1 MGNGLMHSL
10 AANLNGTSSH
20 SVSGGASTISP
31 QIDSICSIFS
41 AQPEVRSLF
50 LTFLREGNW
59 IPSLVESASQQPT
72 KPEGFT
78 NPEYILPSGSKLAVL
93 DEHVNLYRSRS
104 NSRSRANSC
113 QRVGTTTR
121 SVSISCSLSVSS
133 MHSTSSHNDTK
144 EKSPMKAKPAA
155 YQEKEQ
161 DVRSYMS
168 VDKVLLLVIAA
179 VIPLFLRSE
188 EYLHRQQKPHNGDTA
203 SEQLPIEKD
212 CQSTTEVLSTSG
224 TVAPP
229 VAAVATVGTVAPP
242 LKPFVGNR
250 SRASSTGEHS
260 TTSPRV
266 NETESLNDLLA
277 LTRTAPELVDTIVPS
292 MASSRWLEDLY
303 QYLDNFPYAISVA
316 ALPRTDDKAAPAPFD
331 PQQLEITFVN
341 KAFEDLARVSRGTVV
356 RKPFVSTLFS
366 SSVSEPVQIDRL
378 VKTLREAVPCKLGIT
393 TAMGDRAPTA
403 KPHAHHGNEPSS
415 FFNLLSVKPVVAP
428 VDRRSCPTDVQY
440 VVAVHY
446 NLAGHEEVFSDD
458 LMAVDSVLVLLSAL
472 LA

>member
-10 AANLNGTSSH
+10 ATNLGGASAH

-50 LTFLREGNW
+50 LAFLRKGDW
-59 IPSLVESASQQPT
+59 IPSLVETVSQQPT
-72 KPEGFT
+72 QPQGFT

-104 NSRSRANSC
+104 NSRSRTNSC

-144 EKSPMKAKPAA
+144 EKSQSKAKTAA

-179 VIPLFLRSE
+179 VIPVFLRSK
-188 EYLHRQQKPHNGDTA
+188 EYAHWQQKPQDSGLATEV
-203 SEQLPIEKD
+203 SPIETD
-212 CQSTTEVLSTSG
+212 CQSSTDAVSTSG
-224 TVAPP
+224 SVAPP
-229 VAAVATVGTVAPP
+229 VTTAAAVAPP
-242 LKPFVGNR
+242 SKPFVGSR
-250 SRASSTGEHS
+250 SRASSAGEHAA
-260 TTSPRV
+260 TSPRV

-292 MASSRWLEDLY
+292 MASSQWLEDLF

-316 ALPRTDDKAAPAPFD
+316 ALPRTDDKAAAVPFD

-341 KAFEDLARVSRGTVV
+341 KAFEDLARVSRGAVV

-366 SSVSEPVQIDRL
+366 SSVTEPAQVDRL
-378 VKTLREAVPCKLGIT
+378 VKAVREAVPCKLGIT

-403 KPHAHHGNEPSS
+403 KPHAHHSNAPSS

-428 VDRRSCPTDVQY
+428 ADRRSSPTDVQY

>member
-1 MGNGLMHSL
+1 
-10 AANLNGTSSH
+10 
-20 SVSGGASTISP
+20 
-31 QIDSICSIFS
+31 
-41 AQPEVRSLF
+41 
-50 LTFLREGNW
+50 
-59 IPSLVESASQQPT
+59 
-72 KPEGFT
+72 
-78 NPEYILPSGSKLAVL
+78 
-93 DEHVNLYRSRS
+93 
-104 NSRSRANSC
+104 
-113 QRVGTTTR
+113 
-121 SVSISCSLSVSS
+121 

-144 EKSPMKAKPAA
+144 EKSQSKAKTAA

-179 VIPLFLRSE
+179 VIPLFLRSK
-188 EYLHRQQKPHNGDTA
+188 EYAHWQQKPQDSGLATEV
-203 SEQLPIEKD
+203 SPIETD
-212 CQSTTEVLSTSG
+212 CQSNTDAVSTSG
-224 TVAPP
+224 SVAPP
-229 VAAVATVGTVAPP
+229 VTTAAAVAPP
-242 LKPFVGNR
+242 SKPFVGSR
-250 SRASSTGEHS
+250 SRASSAGEHAA
-260 TTSPRV
+260 TSPRV

-292 MASSRWLEDLY
+292 MASSQWLEDLF

-316 ALPRTDDKAAPAPFD
+316 ALPRTDDKAAAVPFD

-341 KAFEDLARVSRGTVV
+341 KAFEDLARVSRGAVV

-366 SSVSEPVQIDRL
+366 SSVTEPAQVDRL
-378 VKTLREAVPCKLGIT
+378 VKALREAVPCKLGIT

-403 KPHAHHGNEPSS
+403 MPHAPHSNAPSS

-428 VDRRSCPTDVQY
+428 ADRRSSPTDVQY

>member
-1 MGNGLMHSL
+1 MHSL
-10 AANLNGTSSH
+10 ATNLGGASAN

-50 LTFLREGNW
+50 LTFLRKGDW

-72 KPEGFT
+72 KPQGFT

-93 DEHVNLYRSRS
+93 DEHVNLYRSRP
-104 NSRSRANSC
+104 NSRSCTNSC
-113 QRVGTTTR
+113 QRVGTTSR

-144 EKSPMKAKPAA
+144 EKSQSKTKIAA

-179 VIPLFLRSE
+179 VIPLFLRSK
-188 EYLHRQQKPHNGDTA
+188 EYAHWQLKPQDGGLATEV
-203 SEQLPIEKD
+203 SPIETD
-212 CQSTTEVLSTSG
+212 CQLSTDAVSTSG
-224 TVAPP
+224 SVAPP
-229 VAAVATVGTVAPP
+229 G
-242 LKPFVGNR
+242 
-250 SRASSTGEHS
+250 SSAGEHAA
-260 TTSPRV
+260 TSPRV

-292 MASSRWLEDLY
+292 MASSQWLEDLF

-316 ALPRTDDKAAPAPFD
+316 ALPRTDEKATAVPFD
-331 PQQLEITFVN
+331 PLQLEITFVN
-341 KAFEDLARVSRGTVV
+341 KAFEDLARVSRGAVV

-366 SSVSEPVQIDRL
+366 SSVTEPAQVDRL
-378 VKTLREAVPCKLGIT
+378 VKAVREAVPCKLGIT

-403 KPHAHHGNEPSS
+403 KPHAHHSNEPSS

-428 VDRRSCPTDVQY
+428 ANRRSSPTDVQY